1 MLENL
6 TLPPKKSLLVGGSS
20 NNHVRLMSG
29 SVSASATVNLTVAAA
44 GKSGIDLLTYL
55 SNYPLAHGTRGIVP
69 GMTVHTGDDETQ
81 LTAADGTGITVAS
94 VTDHNTIVLSAAVTL
109 EAVNLIFKGANNGVD
124 ILNVEAEKVGNDVVV
139 RGALRVKDLHL
150 TSRLDIY
157 LDSLI
162 TAHN

>member
-1 MLENL
+1 MSTAFDFPSHYQHPSLK
-6 TLPPKKSLLVGGSS
+6 LPS
-20 NNHVRLMSG
+20 VR
-29 SVSASATVNLTVAAA
+29 
-44 GKSGIDLLTYL
+44 
-55 SNYPLAHGTRGIVP
+55 
-69 GMTVHTGDDETQ
+69 
-81 LTAADGTGITVAS
+81 
-94 VTDHNTIVLSAAVTL
+94 IVLSAAVTL